1 MRGTSVRIGLAV
13 LPLLAVLACGARTG
27 GEARGWLARQVA
39 GGEPVVEGREGW
51 LYLPADLRALAVP
64 DLAALSPGAG
74 GEADPVPAIVDFASQ
89 VRKAGAELLLV
100 PVPPKPLVYPEPLLP
115 AGLVAGAGDLGAP
128 LAELFAELER
138 RGVPVL
144 DLLPALRAAKDAGGD
159 PLYCRTDT
167 HWSPRGIAVA
177 AAAIAERVGRP
188 AWLAGVPR
196 REVRSERRQLAIEGD
211 LWRLL
216 PAPRPEP
223 ERLEL
228 TLFAGPDGAS
238 LPPWRESP
246 VLLLG
251 DSHALV
257 FHAGAELHAR
267 GGGLGDHLAGAWGFP
282 VDLVAVRGSGGT
294 PARINLLRR
303 GDGLAGKRL
312 VVWVLAARE
321 LAAGQGW
328 QRVPVVR

>member
-1 MRGTSVRIGLAV
+1 MRGGNLRIAMAA
-13 LPLLAVLACGARTG
+13 LPLAALLACGARGGEGTRAWLAERLAG
-27 GEARGWLARQVA
+27 GEAVVA
-39 GGEPVVEGREGW
+39 GRDGW
-51 LYLPADLRALAVP
+51 LYLPADLRALAPP

-89 VRKAGAELLLV
+89 VREAGAELLLV

-115 AGLVAGAGDLGAP
+115 AGLVAGAAELGAP
-128 LAELFAELER
+128 LAALAAELAR

-144 DLLPALRAAKDAGGD
+144 DLLPALRAAKAEGGD

-177 AAAIAERVGRP
+177 AAAIAGRVGRP
-188 AWLAGVPR
+188 AWLAEVPR
-196 REVRSERRQLAIEGD
+196 REVRSARRPLAIEGD
-211 LWRLL
+211 LRRLL
-216 PAPRPEP
+216 PEPRPAP

-228 TLFAGPDGAS
+228 ISFSDPGGEPLA
-238 LPPWRESP
+238 PWRESP

-267 GGGLGDHLAGAWGFP
+267 GGGLADHLAGAWGFP

-294 PARINLLRR
+294 PARVNLLRR

-312 VVWVLAARE
+312 VIWVFAARE
-321 LAAGQGW
+321 LAAGGGW
-328 QRVPVVR
+328 KLVPVVR